1 MTRNRFTARDPMS
14 RPIHRFASVPVVV
27 SVVWAL
33 LLLGP
38 SAVTAADPIRI
49 AVAPFAGP
57 EAGPEANSAI
67 NPGGNPAAIAITAPN
82 YGKRVAEAI
91 VDELR
96 KRPLDRLIAPDDFVA
111 DARLDPSAEEVRRW
125 AYNAA
130 VETVIVGRILAVSE
144 APEDALGQHRIE
156 IVVRSGH
163 SGAELARHHRVVA
176 SPRNLSGA
184 GAMLASAIL
193 EDLDYSEPSAG
204 EGGQDSLHTVGLGPR
219 DAAVGH
225 SGGGVATPGA
235 GAGHGLDA
243 GLDRAGF
250 DKSAPIEIKAEE
262 AEIISGENGRELV
275 FRGNVYVRQANVTL
289 RSDHLEAFYRKG
301 ESEPEKLVA
310 RGKVYVDQGAR
321 RARCDRAVYLREA
334 QQLSCIGHAELVQG
348 CDTVRG
354 ESIQFDLQEDRARV
368 EGAASI
374 VIRPGDGSQ
383 LTCGS
388 VRGVM

>member
-1 MTRNRFTARDPMS
+1 MTRNRSAARDPIS
-14 RPIHRFASVPVVV
+14 RPTHRFASVPVVAC
-27 SVVWAL
+27 VVWAL
-33 LLLGP
+33 LLLAP

-49 AVAPFAGP
+49 AVAPFS
-57 EAGPEANSAI
+57 GPEANLAVGPEA
-67 NPGGNPAAIAITAPN
+67 NPGGKPAVSAIAAPN
-82 YGKRVAEAI
+82 YGRRVAEAI

-125 AYNAA
+125 AYSAA

-163 SGAELARHHRVVA
+163 SGAELARHHSVVA
-176 SPRNLSGA
+176 SPRNLMGA
-184 GAMLASAIL
+184 GAQLASAIL
-193 EDLDYSEPSAG
+193 EDLDYSEPSVG

-219 DAAVGH
+219 DPAAGH
-225 SGGGVATPGA
+225 SGDGVATPG
-235 GAGHGLDA
+235 GGSGLDA

-250 DKSAPIEIKAEE
+250 DSGAPIEIKAEE

-275 FRGNVYVRQANVTL
+275 FKGNVYVRQANVTL

-301 ESEPEKLVA
+301 ESAPEKLVA
-310 RGKVYVDQGAR
+310 RGRVYVDQGDR

-334 QQLSCIGHAELVQG
+334 QQLRCTGHAELVQG

-354 ESIQFDLQEDRARV
+354 ESIQFDLQADRARV

-374 VIRPGDGSQ
+374 VIRPSGGSQ
-383 LTCGS
+383 RPCGS